1 MQYPQT
7 SSRDGDTNTEGNYK
21 MTKYEK
27 IDALCA
33 EIDKLARQRKDY
45 SKQRAEVEAIVAEIA
60 EGCRLRKLAAQ
71 GAQ

>member
-1 MQYPQT
+1 
-7 SSRDGDTNTEGNYK
+7 